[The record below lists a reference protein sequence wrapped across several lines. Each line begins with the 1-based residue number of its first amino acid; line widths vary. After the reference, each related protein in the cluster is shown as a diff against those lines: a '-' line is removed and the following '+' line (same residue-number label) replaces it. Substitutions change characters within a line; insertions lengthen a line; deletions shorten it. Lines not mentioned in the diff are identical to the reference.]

1 MNILILFSHRWR
13 GGRAGGA
20 ETYTIQ
26 LSRGLAARGHSV
38 TLATEKVDPA
48 SGAKTTNE
56 VDPVEPGKPTTGIT
70 VDYELPFQTINPF
83 KKRNVHCQIDKIAA
97 DRHIDIVH
105 AQHRTAGYFAHRLWR
120 NKRVPYVV
128 TVHDPWH
135 ATPFKK
141 WHGRLFRH
149 VIAVSDFLR
158 QLLIRDFHVPPERVT
173 TIRNGV
179 DPTRFA
185 GITREQGASLRT
197 EYGIGPNEV
206 VLSQVSRISRAKGQH
221 DLIEALA
228 SLPRTLNCR
237 CLIFGEGK
245 DRPRLERLVAKH
257 GLERKV
263 LFCGFRADIPAVFAA
278 TDVMVLPSHREGLP
292 LAVVEAMLSNVAVI
306 AARTAG
312 VPEIITYG
320 EDGLM
325 FEAGDLPALASHIEK
340 LVTDAEL
347 RHRLAAAGRKTAES
361 RFLVSRV
368 LDETEAYYREIVAQ
382 ASAGVE
388 NSGVEN

>member
-26 LSRGLAARGHSV
+26 LIRGLAARGHSV
-38 TLATEKVDPA
+38 FLATEKVDQVCKIEPGRESKPA
-48 SGAKTTNE
+48 S
-56 VDPVEPGKPTTGIT
+56 GIT
-70 VDYELPFQTINPF
+70 VDYELPFQTINPL
-83 KKRNVHCQIDKIAA
+83 KKRNVYRQIQRIAA
-97 DRHIDIVH
+97 ERRIDIVH
-105 AQHRTAGYFAHRLWR
+105 AQHRTAGYFAEWLWR
-120 NKRVPYVV
+120 KERVPYVV

-135 ATPFKK
+135 RTPFKK
-141 WHGRLFRH
+141 WHGGVFLR

-158 QLLIRDFHVPPERVT
+158 QLLIHDFHFPPERVR

-185 GITREQGASLRT
+185 GVPREQGASLRAQ
-197 EYGIGPNEV
+197 YGIAPNEV

-228 SLPRTLNCR
+228 LLPRDLNYR
-237 CLIFGEGK
+237 CLIFGEGGE
-245 DRPRLERLVAKH
+245 RPRLEQLVKQRS
-257 GLERKV
+257 LQDKV
-263 LFCGFRADIPAVFAA
+263 LFCGFRSDIPVVFAA
-278 TDVMVLPSHREGLP
+278 TDIMLLPSRREGLP

-312 VPEIITYG
+312 VPEIITHG
-320 EDGLM
+320 ENGLL
-325 FEAGDLPALASHIEK
+325 FEAGDVRALASRIEQ

-347 RHRLAAAGRKTAES
+347 RRRLAEAGCATARE

-368 LDETEAYYREIVAQ
+368 LDETEAYYCEIVAQ
-382 ASAGVE
+382 ARAEGEVQKAR
-388 NSGVEN
+388 

>member
-26 LSRGLAARGHSV
+26 LIQGLAARGHSV
-38 TLATEKVDPA
+38 FLATEKVDPA
-48 SGAKTTNE
+48 SKTA
-56 VDPVEPGKPTTGIT
+56 PASLGKQPAGVA
-70 VDYELPFQTINPF
+70 VDYELPFQTLNPL
-83 KKRNVHCQIDKIAA
+83 KKRNVSRQIQRIAEA
-97 DRHIDIVH
+97 RHIDIVH
-105 AQHRTAGYFAHRLWR
+105 AQHRTAGYFAEWLWR
-120 NKRVPYVV
+120 KHRVPYVV

-141 WHGRLFRH
+141 WHGGLFRQ

-158 QLLIRDFHVPPERVT
+158 QLLIRDFHFPPERVH

-179 DPTRFA
+179 EPSRFA
-185 GITREQGASLRT
+185 GITRADGAPIRAQ
-197 EYGIGPNEV
+197 YGIAPDEV

-221 DLIEALA
+221 DLVEALA
-228 SLPRTLNCR
+228 LLPRDLNYR
-237 CLIFGEGK
+237 CLIFGEGSE
-245 DRPRLERLVAKH
+245 RPRLEQLAIRRSLQ
-257 GLERKV
+257 GKV
-263 LFCGFRADIPAVFAA
+263 QFCGFRADIPVVFAA
-278 TDVMVLPSHREGLP
+278 TDVMLLPSRREGLP

-312 VPEIITYG
+312 VPEIITHG
-320 EDGLM
+320 EDGLL
-325 FEAGDLPALASHIEK
+325 FEACDVRALAAHIER

-347 RHRLAAAGRKTAES
+347 RRRLAEAGRKTAQA

-368 LDETEAYYREIVAQ
+368 LDETEACYREIIAQ
-382 ASAGVE
+382 AHAE
-388 NSGVEN
+388 LEAQKAR